1 MYGVAAAWPVNS
13 LLWEARLAALLFGA
27 VGSAARL
34 TLASFCPTNNKV
46 LLVEIYTLPKERTQ
60 NEGQSVISCWV
71 PSIVLCNSGKGRSSK
86 HRRFNCGSSRL
97 PTRPDLPS
105 AVVCVNLP
113 ARGDAHSVAQHCVA
127 VMCQPRGRSYCT
139 FWRDRR
145 IQSGPRWMR
154 LSERDKQTCWPGGQ
168 HVGVNTQTFSAAS
181 QLSIGL
187 RQLSQHERALHG
199 RWIRS

>member
-13 LLWEARLAALLFGA
+13 LLWEARLAALSLGA

-46 LLVEIYTLPKERTQ
+46 LSVEICTPRSKNEPR

-139 FWRDRR
+139 FWRDK
-145 IQSGPRWMR
+145 
-154 LSERDKQTCWPGGQ
+154 EDTKWPTLDEAQ
-168 HVGVNTQTFSAAS
+168 
-181 QLSIGL
+181 
-187 RQLSQHERALHG
+187 RAG
-199 RWIRS
+199 

>member
-1 MYGVAAAWPVNS
+1 MYCVAAAWPVNS
-13 LLWEARLAALLFGA
+13 LFWEARLAALLLGA

-46 LLVEIYTLPKERTQ
+46 PRRKNEPK

-105 AVVCVNLP
+105 AVVCVKP
-113 ARGDAHSVAQHCVA
+113 ARRRAQRCAALCRCHVPA
-127 VMCQPRGRSYCT
+127 TGALVLH

-145 IQSGPRWMR
+145 IQSGPPRWMR
-154 LSERDKQTCWPGGQ
+154 LSERNSK
-168 HVGVNTQTFSAAS
+168 HVGQAAS
-181 QLSIGL
+181 ISG
-187 RQLSQHERALHG
+187 
-199 RWIRS
+199 